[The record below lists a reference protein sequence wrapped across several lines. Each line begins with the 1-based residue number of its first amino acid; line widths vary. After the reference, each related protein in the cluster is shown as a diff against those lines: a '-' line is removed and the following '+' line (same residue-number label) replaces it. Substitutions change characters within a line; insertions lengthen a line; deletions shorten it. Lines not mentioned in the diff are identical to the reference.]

1 MAMKTGDTQ
10 ERLKVL
16 TELLES
22 GALSTQE
29 ELASELKNRDY
40 HVTQSTISRDLRRIG
55 AFKTQDATG
64 RTVYRLTDDLAAIPV
79 PSANLEGLVLDMAH
93 NGAMIVLHTTPG
105 SASLVA
111 RHLDAMRSEGI
122 LGTIAGDDTIFLAPE
137 SVKRIDAIMARIEEV
152 FSLTT

>member
-1 MAMKTGDTQ
+1 MKTGDTQ

-29 ELASELKNRDY
+29 ELASELKRRDF

-55 AFKTQDATG
+55 AVKALDASG
-64 RTVYRLTDDLAAIPV
+64 RTVYRLTDDLTAAPV
-79 PSANLEGLVLDMAH
+79 PSSNLEGLVLDMAH
-93 NGAMIVLHTTPG
+93 NGAMIVIHTTPG

-137 SVKRIDAIMARIEEV
+137 SVKNTAAIMARIRDI
-152 FSLTT
+152 FAGDLL

>member
-1 MAMKTGDTQ
+1 MKTGDTQ

-29 ELASELKNRDY
+29 ELAAELKSRDY

-55 AFKTQDATG
+55 AVKAQDVSG
-64 RTVYRLTDDLAAIPV
+64 RTVYRLTEDLTATPV
-79 PSANLEGLVLDMAH
+79 PSSNLDGLVLDMAH

-137 SVKRIDAIMARIEEV
+137 SVKKIDAIMARIQDV
-152 FSLTT
+152 FALSEN